1 MPYPRTP
8 AQNIQIGQVSM
19 YLSLVDVAKKKALEG
34 IPYYDQQLPVLIAL
48 ETDVVNWQYEMDS
61 TDSTLRETSDYLYA
75 LCGRYALDAQNVI
88 NAGGVVVTPV
98 EDVSNYLIKQRAYPQ
113 FIVGAVDSPMVDGDT
128 VLEIVDELAVLESRD
143 GEVEIHVDGGEL
155 GQMLLDRSSYTP
167 VYETGKYTITF
178 RDPVRDGMLIMV
190 DYPVR
195 MPLVFT
201 GSIAPPTD
209 DQYIAVLVDFEIRT
223 LLNTAGNIFTI
234 PAGTQGI
241 LRINLAGTST
251 LDERLAAVWEY
262 YVNNIGGT
270 ITLSLSTG
278 GIIYQTFASPMDG
291 NIAINANNTLQGV
304 EIVGTGQIGSTIT
317 LTATFNY
324 APFGI

>member
-1 MPYPRTP
+1 MPYPRTSE
-8 AQNIQIGQVSM
+8 QNIQIGQVSM
-19 YLSLVDVAKKKALEG
+19 YLSLVDVAKKKFTEG
-34 IPYYDQQLPVLIAL
+34 IPYYDQQLPLLIAL
-48 ETDVVNWQYEMDS
+48 ETDCVNWQYEIDS
-61 TDSTLRETSDYLYA
+61 SDSTLRETSDYLYA
-75 LCGRYALDAQNVI
+75 LCGRYALEAQNVI

-113 FIVGAVDSPMVDGDT
+113 FIVGAVDSPMANDDT
-128 VLEIVDELAVLESRD
+128 VLEIVDEHIVPESLD

-155 GQMLLDRSSYTP
+155 GQMLLDRSSYTA
-167 VYETGKYTITF
+167 VYEPGKYTITF
-178 RDPVRDGMLIMV
+178 TNPVRTDMLIMV

-195 MPLVFT
+195 VPLVFT

-209 DQYIAVLVDFEIRT
+209 DQYTAVLVDFEIRT
-223 LLNTAGNIFTI
+223 LLNSAGNIFTI

-241 LRINLAGTST
+241 LSIKLAGTST
-251 LDERLAAVWEY
+251 LDERIASVWEY

-270 ITLSLSTG
+270 ITLSLSQG
-278 GIIYQTFASPMDG
+278 GIIYQTFASPMDS
-291 NIAINANNTLQGV
+291 NIVISANDTLQGV
-304 EIVGTGQIGSTIT
+304 EIVGTGQLGSTIT